1 MSPITKGAPGYVS
14 RDDPEA
20 IERVYDAVS
29 DTESA
34 TTAAEGPEYPTVT
47 DLSAATGFDN
57 VRTLDALAI
66 LVDSEVIRSVRR
78 ADGAVGFAPAD
89 ESSGNSDTI
98 KF

>member
-1 MSPITKGAPGYVS
+1 MTPITKGAPGYVS

-20 IERVYDAVS
+20 IERVHDAVS
-29 DTESA
+29 DTDEA
-34 TTAAEGPEYPTVT
+34 TTAVTGPEYPRVS
-47 DLSAATGFDN
+47 DLSAATGLDR

-66 LVDSEVIRSVRR
+66 LVDSEVVRSVRR
-78 ADGAVGFAPAD
+78 ADGAVGFAPAE